1 MVLSSMY
8 NSFTNMLA
16 PPAAPASKKLRVA
29 VVGGGVSGLTC
40 AIALARLGLDVQV
53 YEGAVCSLSITH

>member
-1 MVLSSMY
+1 MSALRSFGNMMVPP
-8 NSFTNMLA
+8 A
-16 PPAAPASKKLRVA
+16 PPPEKKKLRVA

-53 YEGAVCSLSITH
+53 YEAAVCRISLVHA